1 MRRAGFGLVAAEI
14 DFKQEQFL
22 AKKDKYLVG
31 LDIGSTKTCVLI
43 AEIADEQVKFLAL
56 GAAESKGLRK
66 GLIVNLDSTV
76 SSIRR
81 AVEEAESVANV
92 PVDSAVI
99 GVAGGHVRG
108 VNSRG
113 GITLGNRPR
122 DIERDDVRRAI
133 DAARNISLP
142 EDREVLHV
150 LPHEFIVDAQDGI
163 RDAIGMVGQKLSVN
177 VHLVTSSIA
186 ATQNLVTAANKAGIL
201 INDTVLEPLAS
212 AESCLT
218 QDERDLGCCLLDI
231 GGGTTELIVYGG
243 GVVRHTGAIPV
254 GGDHFTNDLAVGLRT
269 PIPEAERIKRRHAC
283 AAASFL
289 KDDGAIEIASVGDRP
304 PRTIFAH
311 MLTDIIEYR
320 AVELLSLIRDDLQ
333 RAGLDAQIPAGF
345 VLAGG
350 GSRFHGLD
358 ELAEQAFHLP
368 VRIAEPKGL
377 ADLPEQVAQP
387 EYATV
392 IGLVLYGAKARR
404 SAPQRAGNFVSK
416 LKSMFAGAS

>member
-1 MRRAGFGLVAAEI
+1 
-14 DFKQEQFL
+14 L

-31 LDIGSTKTCVLI
+31 LDIGSTKTCALI
-43 AEIADEQVKFLAL
+43 AEIDEEQVKFLAL

-81 AVEEAESVANV
+81 AVEEAEGVAGV
-92 PVDSAVI
+92 PVESALI

-113 GITLGNRPR
+113 SVTLGHRAR

-133 DAARNISLP
+133 DAARNITLP

-150 LPHEFIVDAQDGI
+150 LPHEFIVDAQVGI
-163 RDAIGMVGQKLSVN
+163 RDAIGMVGRRLEAN
-177 VHLVTSSIA
+177 VHLVTSSVA
-186 ATQNLVTAANKAGIL
+186 ATQNLVTAANRAGIL
-201 INDTVLEPLAS
+201 ISDTVLEPLAS

-231 GGGTTELIVYGG
+231 GGGTTELLVYGG
-243 GVVRHTGAIPV
+243 GVVRHTSAVPV

-269 PIPEAERIKRRHAC
+269 PIPEAEKIKRKHGC
-283 AAASFL
+283 VSASFL
-289 KDDGAIEIASVGDRP
+289 LEDTGIEIASVGDRP
-304 PRTIFAH
+304 PRTIFPRI
-311 MLTDIIEYR
+311 LTDIIEPR
-320 AVELLSLIRDDLQ
+320 AMELLSLIRDDLQ
-333 RAGLDAQIPAGF
+333 RGGLDGQIPAGF

-350 GSRFHGLD
+350 GARMHGLD
-358 ELAEQAFHLP
+358 EMAEHAFHLP

-377 ADLPEQVAQP
+377 ADLPELVAQP

-392 IGLVLYGAKARR
+392 VGLVMYGAKARR
-404 SAPQRAGNFVSK
+404 TAPQRPGNLVSK
-416 LKSMFAGAS
+416 LKAMFAGAS

>member
-1 MRRAGFGLVAAEI
+1 
-14 DFKQEQFL
+14 L
-22 AKKDKYLVG
+22 AKRDKYLVG
-31 LDIGSTKTCVLI
+31 LDIGSTKTSVLI
-43 AEIADEQVKFLAL
+43 AEVDEHQVKFLAL

-92 PVDSAVI
+92 PVESALI
-99 GVAGGHVRG
+99 GVAGSHVRG

-113 GITLGNRPR
+113 GVTLGNRPR
-122 DIERDDVRRAI
+122 DIEREDVRRAI
-133 DAARNISLP
+133 DTSRNISLP

-163 RDAIGMVGQKLSVN
+163 RDAVGMVGHRLEAN
-177 VHLVTSSIA
+177 VHLVTSSVA

-201 INDTVLEPLAS
+201 ISDTVLEPLAA

-231 GGGTTELIVYGG
+231 GGGTSELIVYGS
-243 GVVRHTGAIPV
+243 GVVRHTGAVPV

-269 PIPEAERIKRRHAC
+269 PIPEAERIKHRHGC
-283 AAASFL
+283 AAASL
-289 KDDGAIEIASVGDRP
+289 LQEDTAIEIASVGDRP
-304 PRTIFAH
+304 PRTIFARA
-311 MLTDIIEYR
+311 LTDIIEPR
-320 AVELLSLIRDDLQ
+320 ATEFLALLRDELQ
-333 RAGLDAQIPAGF
+333 RAGVLGQIPAGF
-345 VLAGG
+345 ILAGG
-350 GSRFHGLD
+350 GARLHGLA
-358 ELAEQAFHLP
+358 ELAEDTFHLP

-377 ADLPEQVAQP
+377 VDLPEQVAQP

-392 IGLVLYGAKARR
+392 VGLVLYAAKARR
-404 SAPQRAGNFVSK
+404 TQPQRANNMMSK
-416 LKSMFAGAS
+416 LKAMFAGAS

>member
-1 MRRAGFGLVAAEI
+1 
-14 DFKQEQFL
+14 L

-31 LDIGSTKTCVLI
+31 LDIGSTKTCALL
-43 AEIADEQVKFLAL
+43 AEMEDEQVRFLAL

-92 PVDSAVI
+92 PVESAVI
-99 GVAGGHVRG
+99 GVAGSHVRG
-108 VNSRG
+108 VNCQG
-113 GITLGNRPR
+113 GACMGPRPR

-133 DAARNISLP
+133 DTARNISLP

-150 LPHEFIVDAQDGI
+150 LPHEFRVDAQDGI
-163 RDAIGMVGQKLSVN
+163 RDPVGMVGQRLQASV
-177 VHLVTSSIA
+177 HIVTASSS

-212 AESCLT
+212 AEACLT
-218 QDERDLGCCLLDI
+218 QDERELGCCILDI
-231 GGGTTELIVYGG
+231 GGGTTDLLVCGG
-243 GVVRHTGAIPV
+243 GVIRHTGTVAI

-269 PIPEAERIKRRHAC
+269 PIPEAERIKKQHGY
-283 AAASFL
+283 AAAAL
-289 KDDGAIEIASVGDRP
+289 LRDDGSLEIASVGDRP

-311 MLTDIIEYR
+311 MLTEIIEPR
-320 AVELLSLIRDDLQ
+320 AQELLALVGDDLQ
-333 RAGLDAQIPAGF
+333 RAGLDRQIPAGF

-350 GSRFHGLD
+350 GSRLRGLQ
-358 ELAEQAFHLP
+358 ELAEHTFHLP
-368 VRIAEPKGL
+368 VRVAQPRGI

-392 IGLVLYGAKARR
+392 VGLVLGAAKARR
-404 SAPQRAGNFVSK
+404 AGTARPGSLVSK
-416 LKSMFAGAS
+416 LRAMFAGA

>member
-1 MRRAGFGLVAAEI
+1 
-14 DFKQEQFL
+14 L
-22 AKKDKYLVG
+22 AKKDRYIIA
-31 LDIGSTKTCVLI
+31 LDVGSTKTCALI
-43 AEIADEQVKFLAL
+43 AEVDEEQVKFLSL

-81 AVEEAESVANV
+81 AVEEAEGVVNV
-92 PVDSAVI
+92 PVESAVI
-99 GVAGGHVRG
+99 GVAGSHVRG

-113 GITLGNRPR
+113 GVTLGNRPR
-122 DIERDDVRRAI
+122 DIEREDVRRAV
-133 DAARNISLP
+133 DAARNITLP

-150 LPHEFIVDAQDGI
+150 LPHEFMVDAQDGI
-163 RDAIGMVGQKLSVN
+163 RDAIGMVGQRLEAN

-186 ATQNLVTAANKAGIL
+186 ATQNLVTAANRAGIL
-201 INDTVLEPLAS
+201 VNDTVLEPLAS
-212 AESCLT
+212 AEACLT

-243 GVVRHTGAIPV
+243 GVVRHTSAVPV

-269 PIPEAERIKRRHAC
+269 PIPEAEKIKRRHGW
-283 AAASFL
+283 AASGL
-289 KDDGAIEIASVGDRP
+289 LREDSAIEIASVGDRP
-304 PRTIFAH
+304 PRTIFAR
-311 MLTDIIEYR
+311 MLTDIIEPR
-320 AVELLSLIRDDLQ
+320 AMELLALIREDLQ
-333 RAGLDAQIPAGF
+333 RAGLDRQIPAGF

-350 GSRFHGLD
+350 GARLNGLV
-358 ELAEQAFHLP
+358 ELAEDSFHLP
-368 VRIAEPKGL
+368 VRIGEPKGL

-392 IGLVLYGAKARR
+392 VGLVIYGAKMRR
-404 SAPQRAGNFVSK
+404 NAPQRAGNLVNK

>member
-1 MRRAGFGLVAAEI
+1 
-14 DFKQEQFL
+14 L
-22 AKKDKYLVG
+22 AKKDRYIIG
-31 LDIGSTKTCVLI
+31 LDVGSTKTCALI
-43 AEIADEQVKFLAL
+43 AEVDEEQVKFLAL

-81 AVEEAESVANV
+81 AVEEAEGVANV
-92 PVDSAVI
+92 PVESAVI
-99 GVAGGHVRG
+99 GVAGSHVRG

-113 GITLGNRPR
+113 GVTLGHRAR
-122 DIERDDVRRAI
+122 DIEREDVRRAV
-133 DAARNISLP
+133 DAARNITLP

-150 LPHEFIVDAQDGI
+150 LPHEFMVDAQDGI
-163 RDAIGMVGQKLSVN
+163 RDAIGMVGQRLEAN

-186 ATQNLVTAANKAGIL
+186 ATQNLVTASNRAGIL
-201 INDTVLEPLAS
+201 VSDTVLEPLAS
-212 AESCLT
+212 AEACLT

-243 GVVRHTGAIPV
+243 GVVRHTSAVPV

-269 PIPEAERIKRRHAC
+269 PIPEAEKIKRRHGW
-283 AAASFL
+283 AASSL
-289 KDDGAIEIASVGDRP
+289 LHADTSIEIASVGDRP
-304 PRTIFAH
+304 PRTIFVR
-311 MLTDIIEYR
+311 MLTDIIEPR
-320 AVELLSLIRDDLQ
+320 AMELLALIREDLQ
-333 RAGLDAQIPAGF
+333 RAGLDRQIPAGF

-350 GSRFHGLD
+350 GARLNGLID
-358 ELAEQAFHLP
+358 LAEESFHLP

-392 IGLVLYGAKARR
+392 VGLVIYGAKMRR
-404 SAPQRAGNFVSK
+404 NAPQRAGNLVNK

>member
-1 MRRAGFGLVAAEI
+1 M
-14 DFKQEQFL
+14 
-22 AKKDKYLVG
+22 AKKDKYLIG

-43 AEIADEQVKFLAL
+43 AEIDGEQVKFLAL

-81 AVEEAESVANV
+81 AVEEAEGIANV
-92 PVDSAVI
+92 PVESAVI
-99 GVAGGHVRG
+99 GVAGNFVRG

-113 GITLGNRPR
+113 GITLGHRAR
-122 DIERDDVRRAI
+122 DIEREDVRRAI
-133 DAARNISLP
+133 DAARNITLP

-150 LPHEFIVDAQDGI
+150 LPHEFLVDAQEGI
-163 RDAIGMVGQKLSVN
+163 RDPVGMIGQRLEAN
-177 VHLVTSSIA
+177 VHVVTSSGS
-186 ATQNLVTAANKAGIL
+186 ATQNLVTAANRAGIL
-201 INDTVLEPLAS
+201 ISDTVLEPLAS

-243 GVVRHTGAIPV
+243 GVVRHTSAVAI

-269 PIPEAERIKRRHAC
+269 PIPEAERIKRHHGC
-283 AAASFL
+283 AATSQL
-289 KDDGAIEIASVGDRP
+289 TEDGAIEIASVGDRP
-304 PRTIFAH
+304 PRTIFAR
-311 MLTDIIEYR
+311 MLTEIIEPR
-320 AVELLSLIRDDLQ
+320 AHELLSLIRDDLQ
-333 RAGLDAQIPAGF
+333 RAGLDKQIPAGF

-350 GSRFHGLD
+350 GAKLHGLL
-358 ELAEQAFHLP
+358 ELAEQTFHLP
-368 VRIAEPKGL
+368 VRMAEPRGL

-392 IGLVLYGAKARR
+392 VGLVVYGAKARR
-404 SAPQRAGNFVSK
+404 SAPQRGGNLVSK
-416 LKSMFAGAS
+416 LKSMFASAS

>member
-1 MRRAGFGLVAAEI
+1 MSKR
-14 DFKQEQFL
+14 
-22 AKKDKYLVG
+22 DKYVIG
-31 LDIGSTKTCVLI
+31 LDIGSTKTCALI
-43 AEIADEQVKFLAL
+43 AEIDEEQVKFLGL

-92 PVDSAVI
+92 PVESAVI
-99 GVAGGHVRG
+99 GVAGNHVRG

-113 GITLGNRPR
+113 GITLGPRQR
-122 DIERDDVRRAI
+122 DIEREDVRRAI

-150 LPHEFIVDAQDGI
+150 LPHEFRVDAQEGI
-163 RDAIGMVGQKLSVN
+163 RDAIGMVGHRLEAN
-177 VHLVTSSIA
+177 VHVVTSSVA

-201 INDTVLEPLAS
+201 ISDTVLEPLAS

-231 GGGTTELIVYGG
+231 GGGTTEVIVYGG
-243 GVVRHTGAIPV
+243 GVVRHTSAVPI

-269 PIPEAERIKRRHAC
+269 PIPEAEKIKRRNGC
-283 AAASFL
+283 ATSAL
-289 KDDGAIEIASVGDRP
+289 LREDGAIEIASVGDRP
-304 PRTIFAH
+304 PRTIFAR
-311 MLTDIIEYR
+311 MLTDIIEPR
-320 AVELLSLIRDDLQ
+320 AMELLAMIRDDLR
-333 RAGLDAQIPAGF
+333 RAGLETQIPAGF
-345 VLAGG
+345 VLCGG
-350 GSRFHGLD
+350 GARLHGFD
-358 ELAEQAFHLP
+358 ELIEQSLHLP

-377 ADLPEQVAQP
+377 ADLPELVAQP

-392 IGLVLYGAKARR
+392 IGLVMYGARARR
-404 SAPQRAGNFVSK
+404 NTPQRAGNLVSK
-416 LKSMFAGAS
+416 LKAMFAGAS

>member
-1 MRRAGFGLVAAEI
+1 
-14 DFKQEQFL
+14 L

-31 LDIGSTKTCVLI
+31 LDIGSTKTSVLI
-43 AEIADEQVKFLAL
+43 AEVDGELVKFLAL

-92 PVDSAVI
+92 PVETALI
-99 GVAGGHVRG
+99 GVAGSHVRG

-113 GITLGNRPR
+113 GITLGPRPR
-122 DIERDDVRRAI
+122 DIEREDVRRAV

-142 EDREVLHV
+142 QDREVLHV

-163 RDAIGMVGQKLSVN
+163 RDAIGMVGQRLEAN
-177 VHLVTSSIA
+177 VHVVTSSVA

-201 INDTVLEPLAS
+201 IGDTVLEPLAS
-212 AESCLT
+212 AEACLT

-269 PIPEAERIKRRHAC
+269 PIPEAERIKRRYGC
-283 AAASFL
+283 AASAFM
-289 KDDGAIEIASVGDRP
+289 KENGAIEIASVGDRP

-311 MLTDIIEYR
+311 MLTDIIEPR
-320 AVELLSLIRDDLQ
+320 AMELLSLIRDDLQ
-333 RAGLDAQIPAGF
+333 RAGLDGQIPAGF

-350 GSRFHGLD
+350 GARLRGLD
-358 ELAEQAFHLP
+358 ELAERSFHFP

-392 IGLVLYGAKARR
+392 IGLVVHGAKARR
-404 SAPQRAGNFVSK
+404 SAPQRSGNLVSK
-416 LKSMFAGAS
+416 LKAMFAGAS

>member
-1 MRRAGFGLVAAEI
+1 MSKR
-14 DFKQEQFL
+14 
-22 AKKDKYLVG
+22 DKYVIG
-31 LDIGSTKTCVLI
+31 LDIGSTKTCALI
-43 AEIADEQVKFLAL
+43 AEIDEEQVRFLGL

-92 PVDSAVI
+92 PVESAVI
-99 GVAGGHVRG
+99 GVAGNHVRG

-113 GITLGNRPR
+113 GITLGPRPR
-122 DIERDDVRRAI
+122 DIEREDVRRAI

-150 LPHEFIVDAQDGI
+150 LPHEFRVDAQEGI
-163 RDAIGMVGQKLSVN
+163 RDAIGMVGHRLEAN
-177 VHLVTSSIA
+177 VHVVTSSVA

-201 INDTVLEPLAS
+201 ISDTVLEPLAS

-231 GGGTTELIVYGG
+231 GGGTTEVIVYGG
-243 GVVRHTGAIPV
+243 GVVRHTSAVPI

-269 PIPEAERIKRRHAC
+269 PIPEAEKIKRRNGC
-283 AAASFL
+283 ATSAL
-289 KDDGAIEIASVGDRP
+289 LREDGAIEIASVGDRP
-304 PRTIFAH
+304 PRTIFAR
-311 MLTDIIEYR
+311 MLTDIIEPR
-320 AVELLSLIRDDLQ
+320 AMELLAMIRDDLR
-333 RAGLDAQIPAGF
+333 RAGLETQIPAGF
-345 VLAGG
+345 VLCGG
-350 GSRFHGLD
+350 GARLHGFD
-358 ELAEQAFHLP
+358 ELIEQSLHLP

-377 ADLPEQVAQP
+377 ADLPELVAQP

-392 IGLVLYGAKARR
+392 IGLVMYGARARR
-404 SAPQRAGNFVSK
+404 NTPQRAGNLVSK
-416 LKSMFAGAS
+416 LKAMFAGAS

>member
-1 MRRAGFGLVAAEI
+1 LSRR
-14 DFKQEQFL
+14 
-22 AKKDKYLVG
+22 DKYVIG

-43 AEIADEQVKFLAL
+43 AEIDQEQVKFLGL

-92 PVDSAVI
+92 PVESAVI
-99 GVAGGHVRG
+99 GVAGNHVRG

-113 GITLGNRPR
+113 GITLGPRQR
-122 DIERDDVRRAI
+122 DIEREDVRRAI

-150 LPHEFIVDAQDGI
+150 LPHEFRVDAQEGI
-163 RDAIGMVGQKLSVN
+163 RDAIGMVGHRLEAN
-177 VHLVTSSIA
+177 VHVVTSSVA

-201 INDTVLEPLAS
+201 ISDTVLEPLAS

-231 GGGTTELIVYGG
+231 GGGTTEVIVYGG
-243 GVVRHTGAIPV
+243 GVVRHTSAVPI

-269 PIPEAERIKRRHAC
+269 PIPEAEKIKRRNGC
-283 AAASFL
+283 ATSAL
-289 KDDGAIEIASVGDRP
+289 LREDGAIEIASVGDRP
-304 PRTIFAH
+304 PRTIFAR
-311 MLTDIIEYR
+311 MLTDIIEPR
-320 AVELLSLIRDDLQ
+320 AMELLAMIRDDLR
-333 RAGLDAQIPAGF
+333 RAGLETQIPAGF
-345 VLAGG
+345 VLCGG
-350 GSRFHGLD
+350 GARLHGFD
-358 ELAEQAFHLP
+358 ELIEQSLHLP

-377 ADLPEQVAQP
+377 ADLPELVAQP

-392 IGLVLYGAKARR
+392 IGLVMYGARARR
-404 SAPQRAGNFVSK
+404 NTPQRAGNLVSK
-416 LKSMFAGAS
+416 LKAMFAGAS

>member
-1 MRRAGFGLVAAEI
+1 M
-14 DFKQEQFL
+14 

-31 LDIGSTKTCVLI
+31 LDIGSTKTCALI
-43 AEIADEQVKFLAL
+43 AEIDEEQVKFLAL

-81 AVEEAESVANV
+81 AVEEAEGVAGV
-92 PVDSAVI
+92 PVESALI

-113 GITLGNRPR
+113 GVTLGHRAR

-133 DAARNISLP
+133 DAARNITLP

-150 LPHEFIVDAQDGI
+150 LPLEFIVDAQVGI
-163 RDAIGMVGQKLSVN
+163 RDAIGMVGRRLEAN
-177 VHLVTSSIA
+177 VHLVTSSVA
-186 ATQNLVTAANKAGIL
+186 ATQNLVTAANRAGIL
-201 INDTVLEPLAS
+201 ISDTVLEPLAS

-231 GGGTTELIVYGG
+231 GGGTTELLVYGG
-243 GVVRHTGAIPV
+243 GVVRHTSAVPV

-269 PIPEAERIKRRHAC
+269 PIPEAEKIKRKQGC
-283 AAASFL
+283 VSASFL
-289 KDDGAIEIASVGDRP
+289 LEDNAIEIASVGDRP
-304 PRTIFAH
+304 PRTIFAR
-311 MLTDIIEYR
+311 MLTDIIEPR
-320 AVELLSLIRDDLQ
+320 ASELLSLIRDDLQ
-333 RAGLDAQIPAGF
+333 RAGLDGQIPAGF

-350 GSRFHGLD
+350 GARLHGLD
-358 ELAEQAFHLP
+358 EMAEHAFHLP

-377 ADLPEQVAQP
+377 ADLPELVAQP

-392 IGLVLYGAKARR
+392 VGLVMYGAKARR
-404 SAPQRAGNFVSK
+404 TAPQRAGNLVSK
-416 LKSMFAGAS
+416 LKAMFAGAS

>member
-1 MRRAGFGLVAAEI
+1 M
-14 DFKQEQFL
+14 
-22 AKKDKYLVG
+22 G
-31 LDIGSTKTCVLI
+31 LDIGSTKTSVLI
-43 AEIADEQVKFLAL
+43 AEVDQEQVKFLAL

-66 GLIVNLDSTV
+66 GLIVNLDATV

-92 PVDSAVI
+92 PVESALI

-113 GITLGNRPR
+113 GVTLGNRAR
-122 DIERDDVRRAI
+122 DIEREDVRRAI
-133 DAARNISLP
+133 DISRNITLP

-163 RDAIGMVGQKLSVN
+163 RDAIGMVGQRLEAN
-177 VHLVTSSIA
+177 VHLVTSSVA

-201 INDTVLEPLAS
+201 ISDTVLEPLAA

-231 GGGTTELIVYGG
+231 GGGTTEWIVYGS
-243 GVVRHTGAIPV
+243 GVVRHTGAVPV

-269 PIPEAERIKRRHAC
+269 PIPEAERIKHRHGC
-283 AAASFL
+283 AAASL
-289 KDDGAIEIASVGDRP
+289 LQEDTAIEIASVGDRP
-304 PRTIFAH
+304 PRTIFARA
-311 MLTDIIEYR
+311 LTDIIEPR
-320 AVELLSLIRDDLQ
+320 ATEFLALLRDELQ
-333 RAGLDAQIPAGF
+333 RSGMLAQIPAGF
-345 VLAGG
+345 IFAGG
-350 GSRFHGLD
+350 GARLHGLA
-358 ELAEQAFHLP
+358 ELAEDTFHLP

-377 ADLPEQVAQP
+377 VDLPEQVAQP

-392 IGLVLYGAKARR
+392 VGLVLYAAKARR
-404 SAPQRAGNFVSK
+404 TQPQRAGNMMSK
-416 LKSMFAGAS
+416 LKAMFVGAS